1 MSRIKVGI
9 CLLLC
14 SVIVLEYPMI
24 DYAKGKVYGAMAVPP
39 LVVSSETVLSLLISA
54 CAASGICNAVKTQ
67 AEIEAMEEAERQEY
81 YNSIAVSDKELM
93 KMVYDEGYF
102 DGTGIEDLVES
113 AVYGS
118 DAESAIDKFKSK
130 MGLADKDLFKVGGN
144 KTPDDTGKISA
155 ILAGSVVALKNIS
168 DKLKSSALK
177 WAEKIALAN
186 QTELVLPSTL
196 PSAGVGYTNY
206 VVLTSTLYDKL
217 YSISNGVY
225 CIMYES
231 NRDYGSVGYS
241 SWSISRNYWE
251 LQHKGAFVYALI
263 NGEWVQ
269 KQYDRPNSSNYGYT
283 SLDYMDLG
291 VANIMYNNQTIKQ
304 GTNIWHEPTAYPT
317 DTGGSTPEISAEEA
331 CDMVNDYISKLGYS
345 TRLSADIL
353 TNDDDVW
360 AGTESSI
367 DNWDSTTDK
376 VLSIDDVVTTVRD
389 MVLPISTSI
398 ANSKASTADISTT
411 LKDIRDEIAVGQQ
424 TIVNS
429 VSKDL
434 TAEDV
439 TDISGVP
446 ASGSLGSM
454 NKYTFFGLE
463 KVFPFCIPF
472 DLIDFIS
479 VLDSEPVAPH
489 FEWVIPLSAVGGK
502 DLYFEID
509 LKPFDK
515 VAEVFRLME
524 LLSGCVGLVLLTRN
538 IIRG

>member
-1 MSRIKVGI
+1 MTRIKVWI
-9 CLLLC
+9 CLLLS
-14 SVIVLEYPMI
+14 SVIVMEYPII
-24 DYAKGKVYGAMAVPP
+24 DYTKGKVYGAMAVPP

-54 CAASGICNAVKTQ
+54 CAASGIHNAVKTH
-67 AEIEAMEEAERQEY
+67 AEIEAMEEAERQKY

-93 KMVYDEGYF
+93 KMVYDDGYF
-102 DGTGIEDLVES
+102 DGTGIEDLVQS

-118 DAESAIDKFKSK
+118 DAESAIDKFKAK

-144 KTPDDTGKISA
+144 KAPGENGKISA

-186 QTELVLPSTL
+186 QTELVLPSAL
-196 PSAGVGYTNY
+196 PSADSGYTNY
-206 VVLTSTLYDKL
+206 VVLTSTYYDKL
-217 YSISNGVY
+217 YTINNGVY
-225 CIMYES
+225 CIMYRPS
-231 NRDYGSVGYS
+231 KDYAP
-241 SWSISRNYWE
+241 ISTDSRGRWE
-251 LQHKGAFVYALI
+251 LQTNGYFLYALI

-269 KQYDRPNSSNYGYT
+269 KVHLPGGSSSYT
-283 SLDYMDLG
+283 FVKLDYANLG
-291 VANIMYNNQTIKQ
+291 LANIMYNNQIVKQ
-304 GTNIWHEPTAYPT
+304 NTNVWYDVRTYPT
-317 DTGGSTPEISAEEA
+317 DTGGLTPEISAEEA
-331 CDMVNDYISKLGYS
+331 CAAVNDYISKLGYS
-345 TRLSADIL
+345 TRLTADLL
-353 TNDDDVW
+353 TNESDVW
-360 AGTESSI
+360 VGTESNI
-367 DNWDSTTDK
+367 DNWDSTTDR

-398 ANSKASTADISTT
+398 ENNKAVSADITT
-411 LKDIRDEIAVGQQ
+411 ILNDIRDKISEGQQ

-429 VSKDL
+429 ASKDL

-439 TDISGVP
+439 TDLSGVP
-446 ASGSLGSM
+446 TSGSLGSM

-463 KVFPFCIPF
+463 KVFPFCVPF

-479 VLDSEPVAPH
+479 VLDAEPTAPH
-489 FEWVIPLSAVGGK
+489 FEWVIPLAAVGGE

-515 VAEVFRLME
+515 VAEVVRLME
-524 LLSGCVGLVLLTRN
+524 LLSGCVGLILLTRN

>member
-1 MSRIKVGI
+1 MSRFKVWI
-9 CLLLC
+9 CLLLS
-14 SVIVLEYPMI
+14 SVIIMEYPMI

-54 CAASGICNAVKTQ
+54 CAASGIHNAVKTH
-67 AEIEAMEEAERQEY
+67 AEIEAMEEAERQKY

-102 DGTGIEDLVES
+102 SGTGIEDLVES
-113 AVYGS
+113 AVYGT
-118 DAESAIDKFKSK
+118 DAESAIDKFKTK
-130 MGLADKDLFKVGGN
+130 MGLTDKDLFKVGGN
-144 KTPDDTGKISA
+144 KAPGENGKISA

-186 QTELVLPSTL
+186 QTELVLPSAL
-196 PSAGVGYTNY
+196 PTPGSGYGNY
-206 VVLTSTLYDKL
+206 IVLTSTYYDKL
-217 YSISNGVY
+217 YTMNNGVY
-225 CIMYES
+225 CIMYDSIRSDACIYTDSRGRWILET
-231 NRDYGSVGYS
+231 DGY
-241 SWSISRNYWE
+241 Y
-251 LQHKGAFVYALI
+251 LYTLV

-269 KQYDRPNSSNYGYT
+269 KEHLTGGGSSYTYVKLDFIDRGP
-283 SLDYMDLG
+283 
-291 VANIMYNNQTIKQ
+291 ANIMYNNQTVKQ
-304 GTNIWHEPTAYPT
+304 GSNVWYGPTPYPT
-317 DTGGSTPEISAEEA
+317 DTGGSTPEITPEEA
-331 CDMVNDYISKLGYS
+331 CAAVNKYISGLGYS
-345 TRLSADIL
+345 TRLTADLL
-353 TNDDDVW
+353 TNESDVW
-360 AGTESSI
+360 AGTESNI

-398 ANSKASTADISTT
+398 ENNKSISADITTT
-411 LKDIRDEIAVGQQ
+411 LNDIRDKISDGQQ

-429 VSKDL
+429 ASKDL

-439 TDISGVP
+439 TDLTGVP

-479 VLDSEPVAPH
+479 VLDAEPTAPH
-489 FEWVIPLSAVGGK
+489 FEWVIPLSVVGGK

-509 LKPFDK
+509 LKSFDK
-515 VAEVFRLME
+515 VAEVVRLME
-524 LLSGCVGLVLLTRN
+524 LLSGCVGLILLTRN

>member
-1 MSRIKVGI
+1 MTRIKVWI
-9 CLLLC
+9 CLLMC
-14 SVIVLEYPMI
+14 SVIVMEYPMI

-54 CAASGICNAVKTQ
+54 CAASGIYNSFKTQ
-67 AEIEAMEEAERQEY
+67 AEIEAMEEAERREY

-93 KMVYDEGYF
+93 KMVYDEGFF
-102 DGTGIEDLVES
+102 DGTGIEDLVQS

-118 DAESAIDKFKSK
+118 DAESAIDKFKAK
-130 MGLADKDLFKVGGN
+130 MGLDNKDLFKVGGN
-144 KTPDDTGKISA
+144 KAPGENGKISA
-155 ILAGSVVALKNIS
+155 ILASSVVALKNIS

-186 QTELVLPSTL
+186 QTELVLPSAL
-196 PSAGVGYTNY
+196 PSSGFPYDNY
-206 VVLTSTLYDKL
+206 IVFTSLFYDEL
-217 YSISNGVY
+217 YSINNGVY
-225 CIMYES
+225 CIMYHPS
-231 NRDYGSVGYS
+231 KDYA
-241 SWSISRNYWE
+241 SISTDSRGHWE
-251 LQHKGAFVYALI
+251 LQTRGWYLYVLI
-263 NGEWVQ
+263 NGEWV
-269 KQYDRPNSSNYGYT
+269 KKDGLPGSSSGYAFVD
-283 SLDYMDLG
+283 LDFINKG
-291 VANIMYNNQTIKQ
+291 PVNIMYNNQTVKQ
-304 GTNIWHEPTAYPT
+304 GSNVWHKPTAYPT
-317 DTGGSTPEISAEEA
+317 DTGGSPTEITPEEA
-331 CDMVNDYISKLGYS
+331 CAAVNEYISKLGYS
-345 TRLSADIL
+345 TRLTADIL
-353 TNDDDVW
+353 TNENDVW
-360 AGTESSI
+360 AGTESNI

-389 MVLPISTSI
+389 MVLPISTAI
-398 ANSKASTADISTT
+398 ENNKAVSADITTT
-411 LKDIRDEIAVGQQ
+411 LNDIRDKISEGQQ

-429 VSKDL
+429 ASKDL

-439 TDISGVP
+439 TDLSGVP

-515 VAEVFRLME
+515 VAEVVRLME
-524 LLSGCVGLVLLTRN
+524 LLSGCVGLILLTRN

>member
-1 MSRIKVGI
+1 MSRIKVWI

-14 SVIVLEYPMI
+14 SVIVMEYPMI

-54 CAASGICNAVKTQ
+54 CAASGIHNAVKTQ
-67 AEIEAMEEAERQEY
+67 AEIEAMEEAERQKY

-130 MGLADKDLFKVGGN
+130 MGLGDKDLFKVGGN
-144 KTPDDTGKISA
+144 KAPGENGKISA

-186 QTELVLPSTL
+186 QTELVLPSAL
-196 PSAGVGYTNY
+196 PSPGFPYNNY
-206 VVLTSTLYDKL
+206 IVLTSSFYDDLYT
-217 YSISNGVY
+217 INNGVY
-225 CIMYES
+225 CIMYELA
-231 NRDYGSVGYS
+231 
-241 SWSISRNYWE
+241 RNYASVSTDNRGLWD
-251 LQHKGAFVYALI
+251 LQTKGWYLYALI
-263 NGEWVQ
+263 NGEWVY
-269 KQYDRPNSSNYGYT
+269 KNHLSGSSSSYT
-283 SLDYMDLG
+283 YVKLDYMNLG
-291 VANIMYNNQTIKQ
+291 PSNIMYNNQTVKQ
-304 GTNIWHEPTAYPT
+304 GTNLWHEPTPYPT
-317 DTGGSTPEISAEEA
+317 DTGGSPVEITPEEA
-331 CDMVNDYISKLGYS
+331 CAAVNEYISGLGYS
-345 TRLSADIL
+345 TRLTADIL
-353 TNDDDVW
+353 TNEDNVW
-360 AGTESSI
+360 AGTESDI

-376 VLSIDDVVTTVRD
+376 VLTIDDVVTTVRD

-398 ANSKASTADISTT
+398 ENNKVSTADISTI
-411 LKDIRDEIAVGQQ
+411 LNDIREQIHEGQQ

-429 VSKDL
+429 ASKDL

-439 TDISGVP
+439 TDLSGVP

-479 VLDSEPVAPH
+479 VLDAEPVAPH

-515 VAEVFRLME
+515 VAEVVRLME
-524 LLSGCVGLVLLTRN
+524 LLSGCVGLILLTRN

>member
-1 MSRIKVGI
+1 MSRIKVWI

-14 SVIVLEYPMI
+14 SVIVMEYPMI

-54 CAASGICNAVKTQ
+54 CAASGISNAVKTH
-67 AEIEAMEEAERQEY
+67 AEIEAMEEAERQKY

-130 MGLADKDLFKVGGN
+130 MGLGDKDLFKVGGN
-144 KTPDDTGKISA
+144 KAPGENGKISA

-168 DKLKSSALK
+168 DKLKSSVLK
-177 WAEKIALAN
+177 WAEKIALGN
-186 QTELVLPSTL
+186 QTELVLPSAL
-196 PSAGVGYTNY
+196 PSAGSDYVNY
-206 VVLTSTLYDKL
+206 VVLTSSLCDEL
-217 YSISNGVY
+217 YSINNGVY
-225 CIMYES
+225 CIMYRS
-231 NRDYGSVGYS
+231 NKDYGDVGFS
-241 SWSISRNYWE
+241 SWSMERNYWE

-269 KQYDRPNSSNYGYT
+269 KQFNNTGISGYGYT
-283 SLDYMDLG
+283 NLDYMDLG
-291 VANIMYNNQTIKQ
+291 IANIMYNNQTIKQ
-304 GTNIWHEPTAYPT
+304 GTNLWYEPTSYPT
-317 DTGGSTPEISAEEA
+317 DTGGSTPEITPEEA
-331 CDMVNDYISKLGYS
+331 CTAVNEYISGLGYS
-345 TRLSADIL
+345 TRLTADVL
-353 TNDDDVW
+353 TNEDNVW
-360 AGTESSI
+360 AGTESNI
-367 DNWDSTTDK
+367 DNWDSTTDR

-398 ANSKASTADISTT
+398 ENNKASTADISTI
-411 LKDIRDEIAVGQQ
+411 LNDIREQIHEGQQ

-429 VSKDL
+429 ASKDL

-439 TDISGVP
+439 TDLSGVP

-489 FEWVIPLSAVGGK
+489 FQWVIPLSAVGGK

-515 VAEVFRLME
+515 VAEVVRLME
-524 LLSGCVGLVLLTRN
+524 LLSGCVGLILLTRN